1 MQEVRDTEAV
11 RYAENKQRKKR
22 SPSSSVSTSHV
33 NRLNSPI
40 KRQRLAEWIK
50 TCNPTYVVYKRLNWD
65 PKTQA
70 ESEKMDNDITATLS
84 MTSPPLYMTSHTLY
98 LWPYSSV
105 TMKTPTMC
113 WTLYSVYMISHMVNE
128 WLHND
133 CIWHDTQCMWWWFT
147 WIDS

>member
-50 TCNPTYVVYKRLNWD
+50 TCNPTYVVYKRLN
-65 PKTQA
+65 
-70 ESEKMDNDITATLS
+70 
-84 MTSPPLYMTSHTLY
+84 
-98 LWPYSSV
+98 
-105 TMKTPTMC
+105 
-113 WTLYSVYMISHMVNE
+113 
-128 WLHND
+128 
-133 CIWHDTQCMWWWFT
+133 
-147 WIDS
+147 